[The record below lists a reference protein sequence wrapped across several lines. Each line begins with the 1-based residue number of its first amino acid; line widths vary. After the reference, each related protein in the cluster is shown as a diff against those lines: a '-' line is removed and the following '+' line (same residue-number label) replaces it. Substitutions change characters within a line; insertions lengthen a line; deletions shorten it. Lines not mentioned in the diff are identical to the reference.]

1 MRKAPVRGVVAAGA
15 PRGALAPC
23 GSAVGA
29 PEPLAGRA
37 KNPAR
42 RGGPRSR
49 LGFYTDA
56 RRPPSVEVTVG
67 HTPDADDAFM
77 FYAMLTGKVG
87 MRGLE
92 VRHTVEDIETLN
104 RAGAGG
110 GAPDITAASVHAC
123 AHMPGHTI
131 LRSGGSFG
139 LGYGPLV
146 VARGG
151 ATMGDVLSSRVA
163 VPGRL
168 TSAFLLM
175 RLMAGEFEHEEMRF
189 SDIPAAVASG
199 RSAAGIVIHETQLT
213 HESEG
218 LRKVADLGEWWHERT
233 GGLPVPLGV
242 NVARTSLGDGVISR
256 FDACLRDSIQYGLDH
271 FGEAMDYAMQ
281 YSRSK
286 PRGLVERFVKMYVNR
301 VTVEM
306 GEAGEESIGRL
317 LSMGRE
323 AGLVPTH
330 VPRVAA
336 KG

>member
-1 MRKAPVRGVVAAGA
+1 MP
-15 PRGALAPC
+15 
-23 GSAVGA
+23 
-29 PEPLAGRA
+29 
-37 KNPAR
+37 PAR
-42 RGGPRSR
+42 AR

-56 RRPPSVEVTVG
+56 RRPADVEVTVG

-77 FYAMLTGKVG
+77 FYAMLSGRVD

-92 VRHTVEDIETLN
+92 VRHVVEDIETLN

-110 GAPDITAASVHAC
+110 SAPDVTAASVHAC

-146 VARGG
+146 VAREG
-151 ATMGDVLSSRVA
+151 ATMADVLSSRVA

-175 RLMAGEFEHEEMRF
+175 RLMAGEFEHEEMLF
-189 SDIPAAVASG
+189 SDIPGAVASG
-199 RSAAGIVIHETQLT
+199 RAAAGLVIHETQLT

-218 LRKVADLGEWWHERT
+218 LRKVADLGGWWHERT

-242 NVARTSLGDGVISR
+242 NVARTSLGGEAISR
-256 FDACLRDSIQYGLDH
+256 FDACLRDSISYGLDH
-271 FGEAMDYAMQ
+271 FGEAMDYAMR

-286 PRGLVERFVKMYVNR
+286 PRALVERFVKMYVNP

-306 GEAGEESIGRL
+306 GEAGEESIRRVL
-317 LSMGRE
+317 AMGRG
-323 AGLVPTH
+323 AGVVPPH
-330 VPRVAA
+330 EPRVAP

>member
-1 MRKAPVRGVVAAGA
+1 M
-15 PRGALAPC
+15 
-23 GSAVGA
+23 
-29 PEPLAGRA
+29 
-37 KNPAR
+37 
-42 RGGPRSR
+42 
-49 LGFYTDA
+49 
-56 RRPPSVEVTVG
+56 G

-77 FYAMLTGKVG
+77 FYAMLTGKVD

-110 GAPDITAASVHAC
+110 SAPDVTAASVHAC

-146 VARGG
+146 VAREGVTLEG
-151 ATMGDVLSSRVA
+151 ACASRVA

-199 RSAAGIVIHETQLT
+199 RAAAGLVIHETQLT

-218 LRKVADLGEWWHERT
+218 LRKVADLGEWWHGLT

-242 NVARTSLGDGVISR
+242 NVARTSLGEGAISR
-256 FDACLRDSIQYGLDH
+256 FDACLRDSIRYGLDH
-271 FGEAMDYAMQ
+271 FGEAMDYAMR

-286 PRGLVERFVKMYVNR
+286 PRELVERFVKMYVNP

-306 GEAGEESIGRL
+306 GDAGEESIGRL

-323 AGLVPTH
+323 AGCVPPH
-330 VPRVAA
+330 EPRVAA

>member
-1 MRKAPVRGVVAAGA
+1 M
-15 PRGALAPC
+15 
-23 GSAVGA
+23 
-29 PEPLAGRA
+29 
-37 KNPAR
+37 
-42 RGGPRSR
+42 
-49 LGFYTDA
+49 
-56 RRPPSVEVTVG
+56 EVTVG

-77 FYAMLTGKVG
+77 FYAMLTGKVD

-92 VRHTVEDIETLN
+92 VRHVVEDIETLN

-110 GAPDITAASVHAC
+110 SAPDVTAASVHAC

-151 ATMGDVLSSRVA
+151 VTLEDVKSSRVA

-175 RLMAGEFEHEEMRF
+175 RLMVGEFEHEEMRF

-199 RSAAGIVIHETQLT
+199 RAAAGLVIHETQLT

-218 LRKVADLGEWWHERT
+218 LSRVADLGEWWHAKT

-242 NVARTSLGDGVISR
+242 NVARTSLGGDAISR
-256 FDACLRDSIQYGLDH
+256 LDACLRDSIRYGLDH
-271 FGEAMDYAMQ
+271 FGDAMDYAMR

-286 PRGLVERFVKMYVNR
+286 PRELVERFVRMYVNP

-306 GEAGEESIGRL
+306 GGAGEESIRRVL
-317 LSMGRE
+317 AMGRE
-323 AGLVPTH
+323 AGVVPPH
-330 VPRVAA
+330 EPRVAA

>member
-1 MRKAPVRGVVAAGA
+1 
-15 PRGALAPC
+15 
-23 GSAVGA
+23 
-29 PEPLAGRA
+29 
-37 KNPAR
+37 
-42 RGGPRSR
+42 
-49 LGFYTDA
+49 
-56 RRPPSVEVTVG
+56 VEITVG

-92 VRHTVEDIETLN
+92 VRHAVEDIETLN

-146 VARGG
+146 VAREGV
-151 ATMGDVLSSRVA
+151 TMEDVLSSRVA

-199 RSAAGIVIHETQLT
+199 RAAAGIVIHETQLT

-218 LRKVADLGEWWHERT
+218 LRKVADLGEWWHART

-242 NVARTSLGDGVISR
+242 NVARTSLGDGAISR
-256 FDACLRDSIQYGLDH
+256 FDACLRDSIRYGLDH

-286 PRGLVERFVKMYVNR
+286 PRALVERFVKMYVNP

-323 AGLVPTH
+323 AGAVPPH
-330 VPRVAA
+330 EPRVAA

>member
-1 MRKAPVRGVVAAGA
+1 MPWPRKPRVAAPPA
-15 PRGALAPC
+15 
-23 GSAVGA
+23 SVFIQT
-29 PEPLAGRA
+29 
-37 KNPAR
+37 PAR
-42 RGGPRSR
+42 R
-49 LGFYTDA
+49 A
-56 RRPPSVEVTVG
+56 AVEVTVG

-77 FYAMLTGKVG
+77 FYAMLTGRVD

-110 GAPDITAASVHAC
+110 GAPDVTAASVHAC

-146 VARGG
+146 VARGD
-151 ATMGDVLSSRVA
+151 ATLEDVASSRVA

-175 RLMAGEFEHEEMRF
+175 RLMVGEFEHEEMRF

-199 RSAAGIVIHETQLT
+199 RAGAGLVIHETQLS

-218 LRKVADLGEWWHERT
+218 LRKVADLGEWWHART

-242 NVARTSLGDGVISR
+242 NVARTSLGGEAISR
-256 FDACLRDSIQYGLDH
+256 FDACLRDSIVYGLAH
-271 FGEAMDYAMQ
+271 FGEAMDYAME

-286 PRGLVERFVKMYVNR
+286 PRELVERFVRMYVNP

-306 GEAGEESIGRL
+306 GAAGEESIARVL
-317 LSMGRE
+317 AMGRE
-323 AGLVPTH
+323 AGLVPQH
-330 VPRVAA
+330 EPRVAA